1 VDPHHLRGYGAAG
14 HSCLR
19 GVCDVI
25 TARLLLGMCI
35 WVSRWFRP
43 DGPYDADRIT
53 EAAISLA
60 RVRSADA

>member
-1 VDPHHLRGYGAAG
+1 
-14 HSCLR
+14 
-19 GVCDVI
+19 VCDVI